1 MKHNLKFLKQ
11 KDYSMVKNYKVK
23 TKMIDNE
30 DKITI
35 IMSLFEEEKHA
46 LDHAEHIQ
54 SFVASIDFPLYI
66 DWIRVYAP
74 NQKRIISHEF
84 LNKDNLY
91 SFTQQVAK
99 QLNL

>member
-1 MKHNLKFLKQ
+1 
-11 KDYSMVKNYKVK
+11 MVKYYKVR
-23 TKMIDNE
+23 TKMVDSE
-30 DKITI
+30 GKISLIT
-35 IMSLFEEEKHA
+35 SLFEKEKHA
-46 LDHAEHIQ
+46 LAHAEHIE
-54 SFVASIDFPLYI
+54 SFVASIDFPLDI

-84 LNKDNLY
+84 LNEGNLY